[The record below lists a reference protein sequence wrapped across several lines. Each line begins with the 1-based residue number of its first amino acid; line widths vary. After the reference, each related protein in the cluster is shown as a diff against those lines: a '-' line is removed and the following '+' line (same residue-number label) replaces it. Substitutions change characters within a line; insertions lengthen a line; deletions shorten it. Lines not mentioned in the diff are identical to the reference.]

1 MNIYMT
7 TGTYE
12 FMKKMREKHADETMV
27 LMQGENTT
35 LLLHETEGKSIFQTP
50 RRFEVVDGTGE
61 FREKGF
67 FVMNN
72 IPVADEGRPVFEHR
86 FKNRAGAIENEPG
99 YVAFR
104 VLRPL
109 DSDTYVVLTE
119 WESPAF
125 YEKWKESQAFAK
137 AHSEKPQEEAE
148 KPRANIF
155 SGSSYVTMYK
165 AKPEEDE

>member
-1 MNIYMT
+1 MNLFMT

-12 FMKKMREKHADETMV
+12 YMKKMRDKHPEETMV
-27 LMQGENTT
+27 VMQGENTT
-35 LLLHETEGKSIFQTP
+35 LILHETEGKSIFQTP
-50 RRFEVVDGTGE
+50 RRYEVVDGTGE
-61 FREKGF
+61 FKEKGF
-67 FVMNN
+67 FVFNN
-72 IPVADEGRPVFEHR
+72 IPVTDEGRPIFEHR

-125 YEKWKESQAFAK
+125 FEKWKESQAFSK
-137 AHSEKPQEEAE
+137 AHSKSEDAPASKPV
-148 KPRANIF
+148 NIF
-155 SGSSYVTMYK
+155 AGSSYVTTYS
-165 AKPEEDE
+165 AKPEDE

>member
-1 MNIYMT
+1 MNLYMT
-7 TGTYE
+7 TGTYD
-12 FMKKMREKHADETMV
+12 FMKKLREKHAQDTMV

-35 LLLHETEGKSIFQTP
+35 LLLHETEGKTIFQTP
-50 RRFEVVDGTGE
+50 RRYEVVDGTGE

-99 YVAFR
+99 YIAFR
-104 VLRPL
+104 VLRPKG
-109 DSDTYVVLTE
+109 SDTYVVLTE

-137 AHSEKPQEEAE
+137 AHADKPADASDT
-148 KPRANIF
+148 PRANIF
-155 SGSSYVTMYK
+155 SGSSYITTYK
-165 AKPEEDE
+165 AKPEQDQ

>member
-1 MNIYMT
+1 MNLFMT
-7 TGTYE
+7 TGTYD

-27 LMQGENTT
+27 LMQGENST
-35 LLLHETEGKSIFQTP
+35 LLLHETEGKSVFQTP
-50 RRFEVVDGTGE
+50 RRYEVVDGTGT
-61 FREKGF
+61 FQEKGF
-67 FVMNN
+67 FVFNN
-72 IPVADEGRPVFEHR
+72 IPVTDEGRPIFEHR

-125 YEKWKESQAFAK
+125 FEKWKESQAFSK
-137 AHSEKPQEEAE
+137 AHAKPEGAPAE
-148 KPRANIF
+148 KRPNIF
-155 SGSSYVTMYK
+155 SGSSYVTTYK
-165 AKPEEDE
+165 AKPEEE

>member
-1 MNIYMT
+1 MNLFMT
-7 TGTYE
+7 TGTYDYLQ
-12 FMKKMREKHADETMV
+12 KLREKHADETMV

-35 LLLHETEGKSIFQTP
+35 LLLHETDGETIFQTP
-50 RRFEVVDGTGE
+50 RRYEVVDGTGT
-61 FREKGF
+61 FKEKGY
-67 FVMNN
+67 FVLNN
-72 IPVADEGRPVFEHR
+72 IPVTDEGRPIFEHR

-125 YEKWKESQAFAK
+125 FERWKESQAFK
-137 AHSEKPQEEAE
+137 SAHPKSGDSAGEKRP
-148 KPRANIF
+148 NIF
-155 SGSSYVTMYK
+155 SGASYVTTYK
-165 AKPEEDE
+165 AKPEEDK

>member
-1 MNIYMT
+1 MNLFMT

-12 FMKKMREKHADETMV
+12 YMKKMRDKHPEENMV
-27 LMQGENTT
+27 VMQGENTT
-35 LLLHETEGKSIFQTP
+35 LILHETEGKGIFQTP

-61 FREKGF
+61 FKEKGF
-67 FVMNN
+67 FVFNN
-72 IPVADEGRPVFEHR
+72 IPVTEEGRPIFEHR

-119 WESPAF
+119 WESPVF
-125 YEKWKESQAFAK
+125 FEKWKESQAFSK
-137 AHSEKPQEEAE
+137 AHSKPENAAPS
-148 KPRANIF
+148 KPVNIF
-155 SGSSYVTMYK
+155 AGSSYVTTYN
-165 AKPEEDE
+165 AKPEDE

>member
-1 MNIYMT
+1 MNLFMT

-12 FMKKMREKHADETMV
+12 YMKKMREKHPEETMV
-27 LMQGENTT
+27 VMQGENTT
-35 LLLHETEGKSIFQTP
+35 LILHETEGKSIFQTP
-50 RRFEVVDGTGE
+50 RRYEVVDGTGE
-61 FREKGF
+61 FKEKGF
-67 FVMNN
+67 FVFNN
-72 IPVADEGRPVFEHR
+72 IPVTDEGRPIFEHR

-125 YEKWKESQAFAK
+125 FEKWKESQAFSK
-137 AHSEKPQEEAE
+137 AHSKSEEAPAS
-148 KPRANIF
+148 KPANIF
-155 SGSSYVTMYK
+155 AGSSYVTTYS
-165 AKPEEDE
+165 AKPEDE

>member
-1 MNIYMT
+1 MNLFMT

-12 FMKKMREKHADETMV
+12 FLKKLRDKHATETMV

-35 LLLHETEGKSIFQTP
+35 LLLHETDGKTIFQTP
-50 RRFEVVDGTGE
+50 RRFEVVDGTGK

-99 YVAFR
+99 YIAFR
-104 VLRPL
+104 VLRPVG
-109 DSDTYVVLTE
+109 SDTYVVLTE

-137 AHSEKPQEEAE
+137 AHAKPSEEGPE

-155 SGSSYVTMYK
+155 SGSSYVTTYK
-165 AKPEEDE
+165 AKPEEEQ

>member
-1 MNIYMT
+1 MNLFMT

-12 FMKKMREKHADETMV
+12 YMKKMRDKHPEENMV
-27 LMQGENTT
+27 VMQGENTT
-35 LLLHETEGKSIFQTP
+35 LILHETEGKSIFQTP

-61 FREKGF
+61 FKEKGF
-67 FVMNN
+67 FVFNN
-72 IPVADEGRPVFEHR
+72 IPVTEEGRPIFEHR

-119 WESPAF
+119 WESPVF
-125 YEKWKESQAFAK
+125 FEKWKESQAFSK
-137 AHSEKPQEEAE
+137 AHSKSENAAPAKPV
-148 KPRANIF
+148 NIF
-155 SGSSYVTMYK
+155 SGSSYVTTYS
-165 AKPEEDE
+165 AKPEEE